1 MTIAALGTIATRVAV
16 AAISLLV
23 AAVAARMLGLEA
35 LGRMSLLVLAITFI
49 MLLCNVVSGGLVY
62 LEPRHGTRT
71 LRWLAYGWSALACTA
86 GALLVE
92 PLGVAP
98 AGLGVHAGA
107 IAFLE
112 SVATTHLS
120 ILLGRQRFAM
130 HNSITLIRPALLITA
145 FVLLLRAEGA
155 DVHDFIGA
163 LYISHGSSALLSGL
177 LLSRLTAQS
186 SDAGAALSAMLRQGI
201 PAQAANGLQLLNYRL
216 SYLLIQRFHG
226 SSALGLWSITTQL
239 AESAW
244 LAPKSLGS
252 VLYARVSNLDAQEEQ
267 LRLTLTVMKVSVA
280 LALFAAALLAAL
292 PDSLFQW
299 VFGPEAHG
307 IGRLVLL
314 LGPGLIAMAA
324 SQALSHYFSGVG
336 RVHHNT
342 IASGIALAVT
352 IPLGLWLIPGSAERG
367 AAIVSSAAFTS
378 AIIYQVIVFSRLTAS
393 RFPDYLPNRA
403 DMVRLQQLWRRLTGR

>member
-23 AAVAARMLGLEA
+23 AAIAARLLGLDA

-71 LRWLAYGWSALACTA
+71 LRWLAYGWSALACTL
-86 GALLVE
+86 GALLAE

-98 AGLGVHAGA
+98 AGLGMHAGA

-112 SVATTHLS
+112 SIATTHLS

-130 HNSITLIRPALLITA
+130 HNSITVIRPLLLATA
-145 FVLLLRAEGA
+145 FLILLRSDGA
-155 DVHDFIGA
+155 DLSDFIHA
-163 LYISHGSSALLSGL
+163 LYIAHGASALLSGL
-177 LLSRLTAQS
+177 LISRLISHSTEP
-186 SDAGAALSAMLRQGI
+186 GAALSAMLRQGI

-226 SSALGLWSITTQL
+226 SAALGLWSITTQL

-252 VLYARVSNLDAQEEQ
+252 VLYARVSNLDAQDEQ
-267 LRLTLTVMKVSVA
+267 RRLTLTVMKVSVA
-280 LALFAAALLAAL
+280 LAFLAAVLLAVL

-299 VFGPEAHG
+299 VFGPEASG
-307 IGRLVLL
+307 IGQLVLL

-342 IASGIALAVT
+342 IASGIALAMTV
-352 IPLGLWLIPGSAERG
+352 PLGLWLIPGSAERG
-367 AAIVSSAAFTS
+367 AAIASSAAFSS
-378 AIIYQVIVFSRLTAS
+378 AIAYQVIVFGRLTGS
-393 RFPDYLPNRA
+393 KLSDYLPNRA
-403 DMVRLQQLWRRLTGR
+403 DMDRIARLWRRLTGR

>member
-1 MTIAALGTIATRVAV
+1 M
-16 AAISLLV
+16 
-23 AAVAARMLGLEA
+23 
-35 LGRMSLLVLAITFI
+35 
-49 MLLCNVVSGGLVY
+49 
-62 LEPRHGTRT
+62 
-71 LRWLAYGWSALACTA
+71 
-86 GALLVE
+86 
-92 PLGVAP
+92 
-98 AGLGVHAGA
+98 
-107 IAFLE
+107 
-112 SVATTHLS
+112 
-120 ILLGRQRFAM
+120 
-130 HNSITLIRPALLITA
+130 
-145 FVLLLRAEGA
+145 
-155 DVHDFIGA
+155 
-163 LYISHGSSALLSGL
+163 
-177 LLSRLTAQS
+177 
-186 SDAGAALSAMLRQGI
+186 
-201 PAQAANGLQLLNYRL
+201 
-216 SYLLIQRFHG
+216 
-226 SSALGLWSITTQL
+226 
-239 AESAW
+239 
-244 LAPKSLGS
+244 
-252 VLYARVSNLDAQEEQ
+252 LYARVSNLDAQEEQ